1 MISTATGPGS
11 LYLTG
16 EEELTYEWYREAVYS
31 RRRDSGT
38 MHEGQQPRHSATMRD
53 GRQVAPEANQ
63 CEPYRNTEPTK
74 SDEAGPATYRNIPG
88 TPPPEYAA
96 YYP

>member
-1 MISTATGPGS
+1 MNGIGRRSTPG
-11 LYLTG
+11 G
-16 EEELTYEWYREAVYS
+16 G
-31 RRRDSGT
+31 DSGT

-53 GRQVAPEANQ
+53 GRRVTPKRSMANH

-74 SDEAGPATYRNIPG
+74 SDEAGPQHIATFQE
-88 TPPPEYAA
+88 PPRPEYAA

>member
-31 RRRDSGT
+31 RRRRDSGT
-38 MHEGQQPRHSATMRD
+38 MHEGQQPRHSATL
-53 GRQVAPEANQ
+53 
-63 CEPYRNTEPTK
+63 
-74 SDEAGPATYRNIPG
+74 
-88 TPPPEYAA
+88 
-96 YYP
+96 

>member
-16 EEELTYEWYREAVYS
+16 EEELTYEWYWEAVYS
-31 RRRDSGT
+31 RRRRGDSGT

-53 GRQVAPEANQ
+53 GPVFPR
-63 CEPYRNTEPTK
+63 
-74 SDEAGPATYRNIPG
+74 PG
-88 TPPPEYAA
+88 TRENTRHIRPGYSTGRRR
-96 YYP
+96 

>member
-16 EEELTYEWYREAVYS
+16 EEELTYEWYWEAVYS

-38 MHEGQQPRHSATMRD
+38 MHEGQQPRHGATMRD
-53 GRQVAPEANQ
+53 GPVFSDRDARE
-63 CEPYRNTEPTK
+63 NT
-74 SDEAGPATYRNIPG
+74 RHIRPG
-88 TPPPEYAA
+88 YSTDRRR
-96 YYP
+96 